1 MEFVVS
7 NEVVAKIDHVVLNF
21 GRPAIPQ
28 SIFSAE
34 TKHPSADGPID
45 RASAANPAYPR
56 DDDAA
61 ADVCAGVSPGTAHF
75 AIDKPAIEGVAE
87 PRSKRGDPIEPHTSV
102 GRRDRGGK
110 SRSGGKDK
118 RRVHSV
124 LYGSPRDVRFDAQHP
139 LRIDLVIE
147 PYLTAAQKAAIATPT
162 GANVSTHVES
172 GPVIADRYHGRGP
185 VDRSRYGV
193 RGVGRNWRP
202 HHHRRNTAE
211 CEEPLNAHGIDPPTR
226 NG

>member
-7 NEVVAKIDHVVLNF
+7 NEVVAKIDHVVLDF
-21 GRPAIPQ
+21 SGPAIPQ

-34 TKHPSADGPID
+34 TKHPSADRPID
-45 RASAANPAYPR
+45 RASAADPAYPR

-61 ADVCAGVSPGTAHF
+61 ADVCAGVSPGTARF

-87 PRSKRGDPIEPHTSV
+87 PRSKRGEPIEPHASV

-124 LYGSPRDVRFDAQHP
+124 LDGRPCDVRFDAHDP

-147 PYLTAAQKAAIATPT
+147 PYLATAQKTAITAPT
-162 GANVSTHVES
+162 GANMSAHVES
-172 GPVIADRYHGRGP
+172 GPVIGDRYHGRGP
-185 VDRSRYGV
+185 VDRSWYGLRGV
-193 RGVGRNWRP
+193 RRNWRP
-202 HHHRRNTAE
+202 HHRCRNTAE
-211 CEEPLNAHGIDPPTR
+211 CEESVYAHDIADR
-226 NG
+226 